1 MLTTVH
7 IIGILL
13 TVGILLAVSILSGR
27 KVKDAHSF
35 TTGGRAGSW
44 MVCGAILGTLVGGQS
59 TIGTAQL
66 AFAYGLS
73 AWWFTIGAALGA
85 LVLGVLY
92 AGPLRRSGC
101 TTLMEVVRQQYG
113 RRAETV
119 GSVLFLIGIFISI
132 TSQLLSSSAM
142 IGSLFDLPLGAAL
155 AIGAVLIAALV
166 FFGGIRSAGTGGIVK
181 LVLLYV
187 SSLAA
192 GIAVWKIGGGLT
204 GIRESIT
211 SLYETPRL
219 ASMNDIACAE
229 DIHRRYGTFLSRGP
243 LKDLGGCL
251 SLTLGV
257 VCTQT
262 YAQAVWSA
270 ASTCKARRGAIYC
283 AALIPLIGAACTL
296 VGMYMRGHYVTST
309 EAAALQNAGI
319 ALPDG
324 VGVLENSLQ
333 AFPTFILAHLP
344 RMARWHSPWN
354 TTHQHPRLRQ
364 RLGARRRH
372 HPHTR
377 RLRKP
382 AHRPETGP
390 ALGAVDADAH
400 QHHCPAAAWRGGRPF
415 LPRVVHQRPRISIAR
430 PAGRRPA
437 AAAELRPVAA
447 WTIQATSHYHQH
459 DWRHRSHAPRRPA
472 ETSGRPYVLRAH
484 GIGNHPASIHQKTIK
499 PTLAHSYFVA
509 VQHLRSPQTHT
520 TNNLEINI

>member
-1 MLTTVH
+1 MTLTATH

-92 AGPLRRSGC
+92 ASPLRRSGC

-192 GIAVWKIGGGLT
+192 GIAVWKIGDGIT

-219 ASMNDIACAE
+219 ASMNGIACAE
-229 DIHRRYGTFLSRGP
+229 DIHRRYGTFLARGP

-270 ASTCKARRGAIYC
+270 ASTRKARRGAIYC

-296 VGMYMRGHYVTST
+296 VGMYMRGHYVTAA
-309 EAAALQNAGI
+309 EAAALQRAGESLPAGI
-319 ALPDG
+319 
-324 VGVLENSLQ
+324 GVLENSLQ

-344 RMARWHSPWN
+344 AW
-354 TTHQHPRLRQ
+354 
-364 RLGARRRH
+364 LG
-372 HPHTR
+372 
-377 RLRKP
+377 
-382 AHRPETGP
+382 GI
-390 ALGAVDADAH
+390 ALGALLINILGCGSGLVLGAATILTRDVYGNLLALLRRTPRLGQLA
-400 QHHCPAAAWRGGRPF
+400 QTRLSIVVLLALGVAAAHFVRGSFINDLGF
-415 LPRVVHQRPRISIAR
+415 LSLGLR
-430 PAGRRPA
+430 A
-437 AAAELRPVAA
+437 AALLLPLSFALWLPGRFHPRAVTLSMITGTAVMLITGLLHLPADPMYYGLVASA
-447 WTIQATSHYHQH
+447 IVLL
-459 DWRHRSHAPRRPA
+459 PA
-472 ETSGRPYVLRAH
+472 FKKH
-484 GIGNHPASIHQKTIK
+484 
-499 PTLAHSYFVA
+499 
-509 VQHLRSPQTHT
+509 
-520 TNNLEINI
+520 